1 MPPRK
6 RKKKLDSDIK
16 KGLITGITALAVTS
30 GEKIITWVLNLLTP
44 KAAPNPVL
52 SLEPTARA
60 MKPIIVPTPWYR
72 YITII
77 FVIGL
82 VIASIIYF
90 YRYFK
95 TKKQ

>member
-60 MKPIIVPTPWYR
+60 MKYVAPSTPWYR
-72 YITII
+72 YVFIVLTIVLI
-77 FVIGL
+77 SV
-82 VIASIIYF
+82 SILSF
-90 YRYFK
+90 FRYFRS
-95 TKKQ
+95 KK